1 MYWFR
6 IAESKTT
13 LESFLAMAATTT
25 TTTTTILL
33 PTGIG
38 IVGSAISLKLKRPR
52 ASKSCDNSIAKET
65 NLYMVQYF
73 IQRENFAKRKWVEL
87 GKRRMKSLQTLLSL
101 LFITIQFWAG
111 TKLFQLEDAIEMKD
125 FQEAARLKMAIVEAT
140 SKDSVAEIMSQT
152 KNAVDEERYHDDL
165 QLCRCTGSGLVG
177 GWVVL
182 TILMIPLQANTYNSW
197 YVDET
202 YTIKVVFLQQAK
214 SLTNSTSS
222 LSNSKP
228 TQGPITSET
237 EDASVVDINRN
248 EVKTKKSEGKS
259 INVEEGITSVI
270 NFLKDK
276 IPGLK
281 LKVMKINVIE
291 EVIEDADALK
301 QLMQEDSENT
311 PGKDSDDETNNLVD
325 GAVEDGKNLAM
336 EVFIGGILRNIEDT
350 STKDECVRL
359 PAEIKDMERDSFV
372 LHVPARG
379 QDRDT
384 DESTVSKVKV
394 ASIAS
399 KGVSE
404 FMPSD
409 VAKAFWSADKLSPTM
424 RLTLVSIDVC
434 EIVKLAVSQAQ
445 KQGRLS
451 ECTSFSQ
458 ITLSEGDLDP
468 SVGLYVG
475 AFGPYGTEV
484 VQLRCKYGNWNCED
498 DTDKT
503 LDVEFFEY
511 VEAVK
516 LTGDLNVPAGQV
528 TFCAKIG
535 RGNCFANRGLYPDE
549 LGVWSTMGSRERDFR
564 GWRPVVRRHGRP
576 GSWNTQVR
584 AVTHIIFV
592 DDIPDSMDP
601 RRLHSLFSN
610 FGVVRDVFIP
620 FKRRKTTHTKFDF
633 VKYDC
638 PVAANMAVQK
648 TDRLWCDDKALK
660 VKLAE
665 FGKEVI
671 GKQRSAH
678 PIYGRQFKSKSIAAS
693 VMQNGNKSYAQVVKE
708 GGSSSKPTITIMA
721 TEEGNGWLYESVI
734 IRLKSTCSAAE
745 FKKELQIRGLG
756 DAKFSLCGGRDVI
769 LSFNFVPLMKDSPK
783 HLDGWIKEWS
793 DSIKEW
799 KQSMVLDQE
808 RLVWLS
814 CYGVPPKLW
823 SFNTFSCIGKFW
835 GKVVELDDDTLH
847 LNNLQCGEI
856 RIATSCMESI
866 NCTVDLNCK
875 GILYPVKICEK
886 QIVISKVVMTKC
898 NSHSQ
903 QRDRADLSSHREE
916 NVLSSN
922 KEEEDLSIR
931 MVSLQAVQRGDVVG
945 GQKAVN
951 LATREVGTA
960 HVDVSRQSVNS
971 QQSSSMVEETKT
983 IMAVPNAGGARDVNV
998 LEKMV
1003 GSMHGMSDGKRI
1015 VEGELLTPGYIRRGL
1030 GR

>member
-1 MYWFR
+1 MYGAHHIESLFPNSHLLLLLLLTGFWRWPMYWFR

-13 LESFLAMAATTT
+13 LESFLAMVATTT

-52 ASKSCDNSIAKET
+52 ASKS
-65 NLYMVQYF
+65 
-73 IQRENFAKRKWVEL
+73 
-87 GKRRMKSLQTLLSL
+87 
-101 LFITIQFWAG
+101 
-111 TKLFQLEDAIEMKD
+111 FQLEDAIEMKD

-140 SKDSVAEIMSQT
+140 SKDSVSEIMSQT
-152 KNAVDEERYHDDL
+152 KNAVDEEHYHDDL

-197 YVDET
+197 FKDVDET

-248 EVKTKKSEGKS
+248 EVKAEKSEGKS
-259 INVEEGITSVI
+259 INVEGATKEGITSVI

-301 QLMQEDSENT
+301 QLMQEDSEST

-325 GAVEDGKNLAM
+325 GAIEDGKNLDM
-336 EVFIGGILRNIEDT
+336 EVFIGEILRNIEDT

-359 PAEIKDMERDSFV
+359 PAEIKDVERDSFV

-384 DESTVSKVKV
+384 DESIVSKVKV
-394 ASIAS
+394 ASIAA

-404 FMPSD
+404 LMPSD
-409 VAKAFWSADKLSPTM
+409 VAKAFWSADKLSPT
-424 RLTLVSIDVC
+424 VSIDVC

-458 ITLSEGDLDP
+458 ITSSEGDLDP
-468 SVGLYVG
+468 SGGLYVG

-503 LDVEFFEY
+503 SDVEFFEY
-511 VEAVK
+511 VEAIK

-528 TFCAKIG
+528 TFRAKIG
-535 RGNCFANRGLYPDE
+535 RGNCIANRGLYPDE
-549 LGVWSTMGSRERDFR
+549 LGVGRQWVLERETLEV
-564 GWRPVVRRHGRP
+564 GGR
-576 GSWNTQVR
+576 W
-584 AVTHIIFV
+584 FE
-592 DDIPDSMDP
+592 DMEDSMDP

-610 FGVVRDVFIP
+610 F
-620 FKRRKTTHTKFDF
+620 
-633 VKYDC
+633 
-638 PVAANMAVQK
+638 VAANMAVQK

-665 FGKEVI
+665 FGKEVV

-793 DSIKEW
+793 DLVKEW
-799 KQSMVLDQE
+799 KQGMVLDQE

-814 CYGVPPKLW
+814 CYGVPPNLW
-823 SFNTFSCIGKFW
+823 SFNTFSRIGKFW

-866 NCTVDLNCK
+866 NCTVDLDCK

-951 LATREVGTA
+951 LAAREVGTT

-971 QQSSSMVEETKT
+971 QQSSSMVEETNT
-983 IMAVPNAGGARDVNV
+983 IMAVPNAGGARDVSV
-998 LEKMV
+998 SEKMV

-1015 VEGELLTPGYIRRGL
+1015 VEGELLTPGYIRN
-1030 GR
+1030 

>member
-6 IAESKTT
+6 IVESKTT

-38 IVGSAISLKLKRPR
+38 IVGSAISLKLK
-52 ASKSCDNSIAKET
+52 S
-65 NLYMVQYF
+65 V
-73 IQRENFAKRKWVEL
+73 
-87 GKRRMKSLQTLLSL
+87 
-101 LFITIQFWAG
+101 
-111 TKLFQLEDAIEMKD
+111 FQLEDAIEMKD
-125 FQEAARLKMAIVEAT
+125 FQEAARLKMAIVETT

-165 QLCRCTGSGLVG
+165 QWCRCTGSGLVG
-177 GWVVL
+177 WWVGC
-182 TILMIPLQANTYNSW
+182 
-197 YVDET
+197 
-202 YTIKVVFLQQAK
+202 
-214 SLTNSTSS
+214 
-222 LSNSKP
+222 SNDSDDPFGRLIHITPGYSCNKP
-228 TQGPITSET
+228 K
-237 EDASVVDINRN
+237 DASVVDINRN
-248 EVKTKKSEGKS
+248 EVKAEKSEGKS
-259 INVEEGITSVI
+259 INVEGATKEGITSVI

-325 GAVEDGKNLAM
+325 GAIEDGKNLAM
-336 EVFIGGILRNIEDT
+336 EVFIGGVLRNIEDT

-384 DESTVSKVKV
+384 DESIASKVKV
-394 ASIAS
+394 ASIAA

-404 FMPSD
+404 LMPSD
-409 VAKAFWSADKLSPTM
+409 VAKAFWSADKLSPTG
-424 RLTLVSIDVC
+424 VSIDVC

-458 ITLSEGDLDP
+458 ITSSEGDLDP

-503 LDVEFFEY
+503 SDVEFFEY

-516 LTGDLNVPAGQV
+516 LTGDLNVPTGQV
-528 TFCAKIG
+528 TFRTKIG
-535 RGNCFANRGLYPDE
+535 RGNCIANRGLYPDE
-549 LGVWSTMGSRERDFR
+549 LGVIIMFAGSTMGSRERDFR
-564 GWRPVVRRHGRP
+564 GWRPVVRRDGRP

-601 RRLHSLFSN
+601 RRMHSLFSN

-620 FKRRKTTHTKFDF
+620 FKRRKTTHIRFGF
-633 VKYDC
+633 VNYDC

-648 TDRLWCDDKALK
+648 IDGLWCDDKALK

-665 FGKEVI
+665 FGKEVV

-783 HLDGWIKEWS
+783 HLDESIKEWS
-793 DSIKEW
+793 DSVKEW
-799 KQSMVLDQE
+799 KQGMVLDQE

-814 CYGVPPKLW
+814 CYGVLPNLW
-823 SFNTFSCIGKFW
+823 SFNTFSRIGKFW

-866 NCTVDLNCK
+866 NCTVDLDCK
-875 GILYPVKICEK
+875 GILYPVKICKE

-916 NVLSSN
+916 DVLSSN

-931 MVSLQAVQRGDVVG
+931 M
-945 GQKAVN
+945 
-951 LATREVGTA
+951 
-960 HVDVSRQSVNS
+960 
-971 QQSSSMVEETKT
+971 
-983 IMAVPNAGGARDVNV
+983 
-998 LEKMV
+998 
-1003 GSMHGMSDGKRI
+1003 
-1015 VEGELLTPGYIRRGL
+1015 
-1030 GR
+1030 